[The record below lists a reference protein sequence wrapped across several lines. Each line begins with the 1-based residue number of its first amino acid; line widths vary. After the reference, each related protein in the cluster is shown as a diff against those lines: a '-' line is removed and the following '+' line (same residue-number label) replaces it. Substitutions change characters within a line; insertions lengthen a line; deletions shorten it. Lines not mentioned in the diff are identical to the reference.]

1 MRAAIYFGPEDMRI
15 EEKEKPR
22 CGEGEVLLRI
32 RACAICGTDVRI
44 YYQGQK
50 NVVPPQVIGHEIAG
64 TIEDFGGAVRNYQR
78 GDKVILV
85 TPVGCNRCEFCREGR
100 HNLCLDF
107 KALGYHYPGGFSQ
120 YMLIPPEAV
129 KQGSLIK
136 IPGDLPF
143 EEASLVEPLSCCL
156 NGQEYLEI
164 KEGDTVVVFGAGPI
178 GCMHVELA
186 KSQGAKRTILVDISK
201 ERLSLAKRFSVDTF
215 INSREEDVVAR
226 VLSLTGNLGADV
238 VITACSANVAQE
250 ESLRIIKKRG
260 RISFFAGLP
269 KDKPTISLDS
279 NIIHYKEISLFG
291 AFASHKRQYEK
302 ALSLV
307 SSGKIKVG
315 KFITHTISLD
325 ELVQG
330 IELTRS
336 GRGLKVIV
344 KL

>member
-1 MRAAIYFGPEDMRI
+1 MKSAVYFGPEDIRI

-22 CGEGEVLLRI
+22 CREGEVLLRV

-44 YYQGQK
+44 YYHGQK

-64 TIEDFGGAVRNYQR
+64 TIEDLGSAVKGCER
-78 GDKVILV
+78 GDRVILV
-85 TPVGCNRCEFCREGR
+85 TPVGCGRCEFCREGR

-107 KALGYHYPGGFSQ
+107 KALGYHYPGGFSE
-120 YMLIPPEAV
+120 YMIIPSEAV
-129 KQGSLIK
+129 NQGNLIK
-136 IPGDLPF
+136 IPEALPF
-143 EEASLVEPLSCCL
+143 EEASLIEPLSCCL
-156 NGQEYLEI
+156 NGQEYLKI
-164 KEGDTVVVFGAGPI
+164 KEGDTVVVFGSGPI

-186 KSQGAKRTILVDISK
+186 KSQGAKKIILIDISE
-201 ERLSLAKRFSVDTF
+201 ERLSLAERFSADNL
-215 INSREEDVVAR
+215 ISSRKEDVVTQ
-226 VLSLTGNLGADV
+226 VLSLTHNSGADV
-238 VITACSANVAQE
+238 VITACSANTAQE
-250 ESLRIIKKRG
+250 KSLRIIKKRG

-291 AFASHKRQYEK
+291 AFASYKKQYEK

-307 SSGKIKVG
+307 SSGKIKAG
-315 KFITHTISLD
+315 KFITRTISLD
-325 ELVQG
+325 QLVEG